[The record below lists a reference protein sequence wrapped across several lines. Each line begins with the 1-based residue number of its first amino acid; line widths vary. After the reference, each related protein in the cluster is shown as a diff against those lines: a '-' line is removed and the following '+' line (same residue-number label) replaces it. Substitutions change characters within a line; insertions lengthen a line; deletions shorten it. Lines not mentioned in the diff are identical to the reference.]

1 MMMDK
6 PTMDEAEVKA
16 LDVDLA
22 ARASQVYAQYAWAV
36 DYGDFE
42 LLESLVGPDIT
53 ITRGDAEYP
62 GLEAFLQVYRN
73 NWAGDWSAGKHYIS
87 NVIASR
93 QPDGLVRSRAYFQ
106 AVFIRS
112 DHSTMVV
119 GRYDDLLV
127 EVDGQLKIHHKRI
140 HVEGSLR
147 LPESV
152 REWGGYQ
159 LARVK

>member
-1 MMMDK
+1 MDL
-6 PTMDEAEVKA
+6 PNIDAHELSSIDT
-16 LDVDLA
+16 DLT
-22 ARASQVYAQYAWAV
+22 ARATQLYALYAWAV

-42 LLESLVGPDIT
+42 LLESLVAPDVT
-53 ITRGDAEYP
+53 ITRGDTEHP
-62 GLEAFLQVYRN
+62 GLDAFMQVYRN
-73 NWAGDWSAGKHYIS
+73 NWDADWSAGKHYIM
-87 NVIASR
+87 NVIAS
-93 QPDGLVRSRAYFQ
+93 QQADGLVRSRAYFQ
-106 AVFIRS
+106 ATFIRS

-119 GRYDDLLV
+119 GRYDDLLR
-127 EVDGQLKIHHKRI
+127 EIDGQFRIQHKRI